1 MIITPCKSS
10 AWHTPF
16 GSMPFFFSAAFF
28 LSNKIYLI
36 SCFFENE
43 TLFLSQRIFSNLKY
57 QSYDHIYFYHSAG
70 ILHFANNLVLQGL
83 ENDKQRKKI
92 KNKLYEDDFPAKDLY
107 EKTDFVKNIFYT
119 NIQKNRQTYLLRRK
133 RQGKENTSFNVWSI
147 KRSV

>member
-1 MIITPCKSS
+1 MTTFISIILLIFCILQIIL
-10 AWHTPF
+10 
-16 GSMPFFFSAAFF
+16 FF
-28 LSNKIYLI
+28 KVWRM
-36 SCFFENE
+36 
-43 TLFLSQRIFSNLKY
+43 T
-57 QSYDHIYFYHSAG
+57 
-70 ILHFANNLVLQGL
+70 
-83 ENDKQRKKI
+83 NDVKKI

>member
-1 MIITPCKSS
+1 M
-10 AWHTPF
+10 
-16 GSMPFFFSAAFF
+16 
-28 LSNKIYLI
+28 
-36 SCFFENE
+36 
-43 TLFLSQRIFSNLKY
+43 SQRIFSNLKY

-83 ENDKQRKKI
+83 ENDEQRKKI

>member
-1 MIITPCKSS
+1 MFDYYTLQKQCLAYPLWEYAI
-10 AWHTPF
+10 
-16 GSMPFFFSAAFF
+16 FFSAAFF

-83 ENDKQRKKI
+83 ENDEQRKKI

-107 EKTDFVKNIFYT
+107 EKTDFVKNIFT
-119 NIQKNRQTYLLRRK
+119 QTFKKTDKLICLGENDRARKILLSMY
-133 RQGKENTSFNVWSI
+133 GA
-147 KRSV
+147 